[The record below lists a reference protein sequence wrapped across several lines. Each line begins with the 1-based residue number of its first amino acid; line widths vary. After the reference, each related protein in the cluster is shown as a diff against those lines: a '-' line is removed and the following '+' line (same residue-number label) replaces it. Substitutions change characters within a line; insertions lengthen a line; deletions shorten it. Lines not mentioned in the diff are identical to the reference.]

1 MDWESWL
8 RNAAKP
14 PSDDEDSKRESTE
27 KQIKDALSNYPSLG
41 SRNFIVYAKGSYAN
55 NTNVRLN
62 YDVDIAVE
70 YRGFFFS
77 DLMFDL
83 AGVEPTSIG
92 VLPSSDPYTVQ
103 QFKIDIHS
111 ALVRA
116 FGENAIEEGR
126 MAYRVREKKT
136 TLPADVVPSF
146 EYRRYE
152 GLNSNGTPRFQQGTR
167 IFPSDGGHIENFPAQ
182 QKANGTVKNNQT
194 GYRYKF
200 MVRALK
206 RLQSRLVSQGVV
218 KELPSYLIECLVYN
232 VTNDNFV
239 NTTYLGNMR
248 NVLAAIFNATLPTGN
263 SNDWLEVHQL
273 EYLFRGPK
281 SWNIASVHAL
291 ASAAWDELGLD

>member
-27 KQIKDALSNYPSLG
+27 REIKDALADYPSLRV
-41 SRNFIVYAKGSYAN
+41 RNFIVYAKGSYAN

-70 YRGFFFS
+70 YQGFFFS

-92 VLPSSDPYTVQ
+92 VLSFSDPYGVP
-103 QFKIDIHS
+103 QFKADIRG

-116 FGENAIEEGR
+116 FGEEAIEDGR
-126 MAYRVREKKT
+126 IAYRVREKRT
-136 TLPADVVPSF
+136 TLPADVVPCF

-152 GLNSNGTPRFQQGTR
+152 GRTPNGTPRYQQGTR
-167 IFPSDGGHIENFPAQ
+167 IFPSDGGHIENYPAQ
-182 QKANGTVKNNQT
+182 QRANGTSKNNRT
-194 GYRYKF
+194 GNRYKY

-206 RLQSRLVSQGVV
+206 RLQSILVDQGSVN
-218 KELPSYLIECLVYN
+218 ELPSFLIECLVYN
-232 VTNDNFV
+232 IPDKGFGQPN
-239 NTTYLGNMR
+239 YLADMR
-248 NVLAAIFNATLPTGN
+248 YVLATIFNATQSDGN
-263 SNDWLEVHQL
+263 LNDWVEVNEL
-273 EYLFRGPK
+273 KYLFRGNQDWG
-281 SWNIASVHAL
+281 STDVRTL
-291 ASAAWDELGLD
+291 ANAAWNKLGLQ